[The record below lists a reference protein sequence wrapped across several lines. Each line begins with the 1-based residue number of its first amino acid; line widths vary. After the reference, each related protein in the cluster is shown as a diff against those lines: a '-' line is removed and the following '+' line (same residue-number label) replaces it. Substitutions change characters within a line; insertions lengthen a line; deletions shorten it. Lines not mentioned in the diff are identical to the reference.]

1 MSKDDISEKKKKLK
15 WPDNFM
21 EKLRPLKPL
30 EHKKEEEEEEELTE
44 HRDKVHQQND
54 FLIPNMIGL
63 ATHKYDR
70 PSPCKV

>member
-1 MSKDDISEKKKKLK
+1 
-15 WPDNFM
+15 M
-21 EKLRPLKPL
+21 EKLRLLIPL